1 MTTQYNKQY
10 GSKKTCDKLTASSW
24 NEFMQQLDTDFSQ
37 IVDSPLSSIAG
48 KGLKVQSNKLNL
60 DLHQVGHQATNKYSF
75 DLQDSNYYNI
85 CTIQIPLVTTLGA
98 GLIAPED
105 MQKLADSYNTKV
117 QFNDNE
123 YSLDKLVAGTGI
135 RIGQELTQQGQPTG
149 EYTLSIGDEYQADR
163 ICHTVNGTIL
173 DIGILIGRVQEGSD
187 ISYCTITEIYTTNN
201 LIPNTVQ
208 FKAMVTAG
216 RVRCTVAFGA
226 GGTGVYPRAYTG
238 MLYKDPQSDEIEL
251 MLVEPSISEGQK
263 VRLYASDFD
272 NLVEEGQLILS
283 PSLE

>member
-1 MTTQYNKQY
+1 MTTQYNEQY

-48 KGLKVQSNKLNL
+48 KGLKIQSNKLNL
-60 DLHQVGHQATNKYSF
+60 DLHQVGHQATNNYSF
-75 DLQDSNYYNI
+75 DLKDSDDNNI
-85 CTIQIPLVTTLGA
+85 CTVQIPLVTDLKA
-98 GLIAPED
+98 GLITAEAN
-105 MQKLADSYNTKV
+105 QKLAGLYNTKV

-135 RIGQELTQQGQPTG
+135 RIGQEISQQGQPTG

-187 ISYCTITEIYTTNN
+187 VSYCTITKIYTTNS
-201 LIPNTVQ
+201 LIPNTVY
-208 FKAMVTAG
+208 FKSMVTAG

-226 GGTGVYPRAYTG
+226 GGTGVYPKAYTG
-238 MLYKDPQSDEIEL
+238 MLHLLQSDEIEL
-251 MLVEPSISEGQK
+251 VLVEPSISEGQK

-283 PSLE
+283 PNLE